1 MGRGRQADGNDDEG
15 RGHVADQLPHHRGHK
30 EQSSLPTL
38 RSNEEIVSALNI
50 SVNTVKQHLKSIHR
64 KLHVG
69 SRRDAVRLARRL
81 GLLPG
86 NGTGRE

>member
-1 MGRGRQADGNDDEG
+1 MLAY
-15 RGHVADQLPHHRGHK
+15 
-30 EQSSLPTL
+30 LPTL
-38 RSNEEIVSALNI
+38 RSNDEIATALSI

-69 SRRDAVRLARRL
+69 SRRDAVRAARRL

-86 NGTGRE
+86 RATAGE